1 MIWTQEKDYIM
12 LIAMAGEGVFDSKAG
27 SRERGNAWQAVAD
40 SLNCHEAQRFSV
52 TQRSVRDRYNI
63 LAKRVKTKL
72 SKEERESGGGDSE
85 LSESEKLV
93 EELIT
98 LSEEAE
104 KRTEDQNE
112 TKREAMANEKKQA
125 LEMRER
131 ALERVGETRKRNE
144 EEKPEEKKAATKRR
158 RRSGG
163 DTIKWLR
170 ERAEADS
177 EIKKQEMEEKRE
189 ERKQQQN
196 YMRQLEETRQQQSE
210 QVTMMQQQML
220 HAVQQQQQQQQEQQQ
235 QQFALL
241 QQQMMAIFQQQQ
253 QQTQALLTFLQKK
266 N

>member
-1 MIWTQEKDYIM
+1 MICTQEKDYIM
-12 LIAMAGEGVFDSKAG
+12 LTAMAGEGVLDLKAG

-93 EELIT
+93 EELIA

-112 TKREAMANEKKQA
+112 AKREAMANEKKQA
-125 LEMRER
+125 LEMRGR
-131 ALERVGETRKRNE
+131 ALERMGETRKRIEGE
-144 EEKPEEKKAATKRR
+144 EPEEKKAATKRR
-158 RRSGG
+158 RSGG
-163 DTIKWLR
+163 DTIEWLR

-196 YMRQLEETRQQQSE
+196 YMRQLKETRQQQSE
-210 QVTMMQQQML
+210 QVTMTQQQML
-220 HAVQQQQQQQQEQQQ
+220 HAVQQQQQQEQQQ

-241 QQQMMAIFQQQQ
+241 QQQMMAIC
-253 QQTQALLTFLQKK
+253 
-266 N
+266 